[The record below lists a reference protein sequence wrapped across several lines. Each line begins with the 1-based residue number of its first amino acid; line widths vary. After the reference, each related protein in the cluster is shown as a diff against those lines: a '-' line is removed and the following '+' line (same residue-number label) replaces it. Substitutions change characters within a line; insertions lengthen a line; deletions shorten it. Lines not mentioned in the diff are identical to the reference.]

1 MYDSTEVN
9 KITSQNGNEKQKQ
22 QIISSKQICVFY
34 NREEI
39 DTCELK

>member
-1 MYDSTEVN
+1 MYGSIEVN
-9 KITSQNGNEKQKQ
+9 KITSQSRNQKQKQ
-22 QIISSKQICVFY
+22 QIMLSKHICFY